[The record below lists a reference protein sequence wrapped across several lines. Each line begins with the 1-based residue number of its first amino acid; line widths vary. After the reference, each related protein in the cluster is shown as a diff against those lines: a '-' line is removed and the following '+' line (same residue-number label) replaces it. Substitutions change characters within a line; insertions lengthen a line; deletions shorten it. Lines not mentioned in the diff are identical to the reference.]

1 MMFLQPAYL
10 SSLFLI
16 KSDLDVGRAIQ
27 TVQSRV
33 PFCPACVDLWC
44 IYLVFGKVLLVKDV
58 SFIRCAGLL
67 LCYILHS
74 PISSQWTF

>member
-1 MMFLQPAYL
+1 MFLHPAYL

-33 PFCPACVDLWC
+33 PFGPACVDLWC

-67 LCYILHS
+67 LGYILRS
-74 PISSQWTF
+74 PISSQWAF